1 MPSADDRWGA
11 GSHDAKTRS
20 EERARKNGGPTRR
33 SGLDVRM
40 VRTYAGTRETRALC
54 PLRIGPYSLLCVG
67 IGFFTSVISVC
78 ICRGIGQSRWHVSR
92 PQMARAKMVPLGHY
106 HNYLLP
112 SWLRHLRN
120 VRQPDMV
127 TPSKRETLPQIKRD
141 QDPPDLFLTTVCSG
155 GQNVIRQRG
164 SSGLSTFLQVL
175 LGAVM
180 GCALAS
186 TRSCGHGD
194 TGGGGTCL

>member
-92 PQMARAKMVPLGHY
+92 PQMARAKWSHWDIIIITCSLLGFDICGTY
-106 HNYLLP
+106 VSLTWSP
-112 SWLRHLRN
+112 RRN
-120 VRQPDMV
+120 V
-127 TPSKRETLPQIKRD
+127 KRCRKLKETRIPR
-141 QDPPDLFLTTVCSG
+141 
-155 GQNVIRQRG
+155 
-164 SSGLSTFLQVL
+164 TFF
-175 LGAVM
+175 
-180 GCALAS
+180 
-186 TRSCGHGD
+186 
-194 TGGGGTCL
+194 